1 MAPGLEES
9 RDVAREIVGDI
20 ANLWQ
25 GIWGPSSSMHDNPSQ
40 ATPSDQASA

>member
-9 RDVAREIVGDI
+9 RDVAREILGDI

-25 GIWGPSSSMHDNPSQ
+25 GIWGSMHDNPSQ